1 MIPDASQF
9 TWKSPSPPSPQKQ
22 EIPKQVLAALA
33 VFELRESANF
43 EQVRTAYYE
52 LVKSYHPD
60 KVAHLGAELRR
71 VAEVKTK
78 EINSAY
84 QILEKFYAA

>member
-1 MIPDASQF
+1 
-9 TWKSPSPPSPQKQ
+9 
-22 EIPKQVLAALA
+22 LAALA